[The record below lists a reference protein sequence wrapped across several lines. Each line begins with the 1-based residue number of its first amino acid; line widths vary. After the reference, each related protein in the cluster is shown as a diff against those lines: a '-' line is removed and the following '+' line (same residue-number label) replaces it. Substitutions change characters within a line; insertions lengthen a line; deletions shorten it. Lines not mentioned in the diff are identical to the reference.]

1 MNHELWDNNYIHS
14 IFVTADPDEM
24 EDLVLNVAK
33 TVYTAKIS
41 FVGPREVTT
50 FDVCIYIV
58 KKNRHL
64 RIFDTCI
71 NINLY

>member
-1 MNHELWDNNYIHS
+1 LSEGAWDRGYMNHELWDNNYIHS

-50 FDVCIYIV
+50 FDVRIYIF
-58 KKNRHL
+58 KKQS
-64 RIFDTCI
+64 FV
-71 NINLY
+71 NI

>member
-1 MNHELWDNNYIHS
+1 
-14 IFVTADPDEM
+14 M

-50 FDVCIYIV
+50 FDVRIYIF
-58 KKNRHL
+58 KKQS
-64 RIFDTCI
+64 FV
-71 NINLY
+71 NI